1 MKTHK
6 FMIVVGII
14 MILSLVMAACSPA
27 ATEAPQAE
35 EPAAEEPAAEEPA
48 AEEPAAEEPAAEE
61 PAAEEPAEPTL
72 LVYAI
77 GAEPET
83 YFPGYESTAL
93 ASFGFELV
101 FNNLTTKDLQGNNVG
116 DLAESWEVSEDQ
128 LTWTFNLVENATWH
142 DGEPFTAEDVLFTF
156 ELLADPAYTGT
167 YYTMIESIAGAVEKH
182 DGNADTIAGITV
194 VDDYTITITTKQP
207 NALMLDTMAGVM
219 PMLPA
224 HILQDIP
231 IPDLASSDFSRNPIG
246 TGPYML
252 REWNTEESLIFD
264 KNPDYFEG
272 PANIDTFIWQI
283 IPEPSAQITALL
295 NGEVDIISVNA
306 DDFPQVEGVDG
317 ITPLSTPGSR
327 YYNLNFHITDPLLAD
342 VRTRQAIAHA
352 IDREALLIGI
362 FGGQGEVES
371 CIFHPSLPE
380 YNPDLTGYAYDV
392 ELAKEMLTEVGWSD
406 TDGDGIL
413 EATGVAGV
421 EDGTKF
427 VLELGTMSS
436 PIYVRYNEMLQQF
449 LKDVGIDSTINS
461 MELGIYF
468 GEYFVMGGPWQFN
481 GAGWVNLIGA
491 PQQELLWNITCD
503 SSSQYDYC
511 NPELDEMVY
520 ANNSLFDPAERSAN
534 FHAILQIMQDEAI
547 YLATMRPLD
556 LYAYDSN
563 LSIADFKSSMDLY
576 RSLPDWNW

>member
-1 MKTHK
+1 MKANK
-6 FMIVVGII
+6 LMIILGII
-14 MILSLVMAACSPA
+14 MILSLVMAACTPA

-35 EPAAEEPAAEEPA
+35 EPAAEEPAAEEPS
-48 AEEPAAEEPAAEE
+48 AEEPAAEEPAVEE
-61 PAAEEPAEPTL
+61 PPEPTL

-116 DLAESWEVSEDQ
+116 DLAESWEVSDDQ
-128 LTWTFNLVENATWH
+128 LTWTFHLVDNANWH
-142 DGEPFTAEDVLFTF
+142 DGEPFTANDVLYTF

-182 DGNADTIAGITV
+182 DGNADTISGVTV
-194 VDDYTITITTKQP
+194 VDDYTITITTKEP

-224 HILQDIP
+224 HVLEDIP
-231 IPDLASSDFSRNPIG
+231 IPDLPNSDFARSPIG

-252 REWNTEESLIFD
+252 REWNTEESLIYD
-264 KNPDYFEG
+264 KNPQYFEG

-295 NGEVDIISVNA
+295 NGEVDFISVSA
-306 DDFPQVEGVDG
+306 DDFPQVENVEG
-317 ITPLSTPGSR
+317 ITPKTTPGSR
-327 YYNLNFHITDPLLAD
+327 YYNLNFHITNPLLAD
-342 VRTRQAIAHA
+342 VRTRQAIAHS

-362 FGGQGEVES
+362 FGGQGKVES
-371 CIFHPSLPE
+371 SIFHPSLPE
-380 YNPDLTGYAYDV
+380 HNPNLTGYAYNP
-392 ELAKEMLTEVGWSD
+392 ELAKEMLAEVGWTD

-413 EATGVAGV
+413 EASGVEGV

-449 LKDVGIDSTINS
+449 LSDVGIDSTINA

-468 GEYFVMGGPWQFN
+468 GEYFIMGGPWEFN

-503 SSSQYDYC
+503 SNSQYDYC
-511 NPELDEMVY
+511 NSELDEMIY
-520 ANNSLFDPAERSAN
+520 ANNSIFDPEERAAN
-534 FHAILQIMQDEAI
+534 FYAIQEIMEDEVI

-556 LYAYDSN
+556 LYAYDAN
-563 LSIADFKSSMDLY
+563 LNIADYQSSMDLY
-576 RSLPDWNW
+576 RSLPDWSW